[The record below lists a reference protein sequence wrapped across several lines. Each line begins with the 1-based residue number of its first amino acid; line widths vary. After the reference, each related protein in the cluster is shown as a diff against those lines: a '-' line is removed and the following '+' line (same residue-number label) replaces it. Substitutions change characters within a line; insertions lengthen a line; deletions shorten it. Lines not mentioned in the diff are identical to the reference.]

1 MNSGEF
7 HLLEL
12 VKDYVV
18 GLGIFI
24 LSLFGWQMRRN
35 QSRIDDLEKSA
46 VPRTEFNDTVQSLRT
61 RITDS
66 ERTLTDRINA
76 GNRGTH
82 ERLDRM
88 LEIIANK
95 D

>member
-1 MNSGEF
+1 
-7 HLLEL
+7 
-12 VKDYVV
+12 
-18 GLGIFI
+18 
-24 LSLFGWQMRRN
+24 
-35 QSRIDDLEKSA
+35 
-46 VPRTEFNDTVQSLRT
+46 VQSLRT